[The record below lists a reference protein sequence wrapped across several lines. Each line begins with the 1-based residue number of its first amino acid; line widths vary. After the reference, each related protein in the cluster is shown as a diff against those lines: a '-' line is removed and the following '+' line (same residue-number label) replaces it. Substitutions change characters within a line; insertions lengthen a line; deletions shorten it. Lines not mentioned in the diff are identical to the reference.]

1 MLENDTRRT
10 GRTFVVIEKFFCE
23 YRNVE
28 HSDLISRSIG
38 TVTSGIVTPAIT
50 MLLMLP
56 RLHMLDNMQL
66 RVVRLNLLNVWLGLD
81 LAVR

>member
-10 GRTFVVIEKFFCE
+10 GRTFVVIEKFFRE
-23 YRNVE
+23 YGNVE
-28 HSDLISRSIG
+28 HTDLITRTIRAVAG
-38 TVTSGIVTPAIT
+38 GIVTPIT

-56 RLHMLDNMQL
+56 WLHMLDNMQL
-66 RVVRLNLLNVWLGLD
+66 WVVRLNLLNVWLGLN

>member
-10 GRTFVVIEKFFCE
+10 GRTFVVIEKFFRK

-38 TVTSGIVTPAIT
+38 TVASDIVTPIT